1 MNEQKFKNICKI
13 SSRIIENNLNSI
25 TFLSVS
31 ELFVVRPH
39 PIFIKSYKLIFEK
52 FFYLKLTKIFLINFL
67 KLITDILIGTF
78 TKKISFQK
86 IKKANFIF
94 FSHLENKD
102 QVLKKNSNDIYFSHI
117 FSNFKKKYNLVLL
130 NHTRERIGI
139 SKNKIILNMYLSF
152 FKELKIF
159 IELFKEF
166 LIQLNAHKIYKR
178 DFEKKFH
185 LLIVANLISKSTFT
199 NLRIYYQ
206 ALELISKTKPKKVV
220 ITYEGHAY
228 ERNILY
234 ASNKI
239 NKNIKKFA
247 FHHSLPFKNQYSYTQ
262 IINNGSDPDYILASG
277 RNSFGKFSSIKKY
290 KDRTIIIGSNRI
302 SKFYIKKNKKN
313 KNNKFNCLIIP
324 EGIEEETNILLNFCD
339 NYLNCYNK
347 VSFHIRLHPLLKSKK
362 KKYETMMHKHVKE
375 KKVTFS
381 ENSNVNIDFMKCD
394 LALYRGTSLIF
405 DAVKSGLVPF
415 YYSKKNEINFDP
427 LSLEGS
433 INITNKIHNIK
444 EFEKILKTNIFKKN
458 YYRDA
463 YCLPKKKNINKIFD

>member
-1 MNEQKFKNICKI
+1 MINENKFKNICKV
-13 SSRIIENNLNSI
+13 SSKIIENNLNSI

-39 PIFIKSYKLIFEK
+39 PIFLKSYKLIFEK
-52 FFYLKLTKIFLINFL
+52 FFYLKLIKIFLINFL
-67 KLITDILIGTF
+67 KLIFDILIGTF
-78 TKKISFQK
+78 TKKTSFEK
-86 IKKANFIF
+86 TKKADFIF

-117 FSNFKKKYNLVLL
+117 FSNFRKKYNLILL
-130 NHTRERIGI
+130 NHTRTRIG
-139 SKNKIILNMYLSF
+139 SNKNKIILNIYLNF

-159 IELFKEF
+159 LELFKEF
-166 LIQLNAHKIYKR
+166 LLQVNAHKIYKK

-185 LLIVANLISKSTFT
+185 LLIVVNLISKSTFT
-199 NLRIYYQ
+199 NLRIYHQ

-277 RNSFGKFSSIKKY
+277 RNSFNKFSSIKKY
-290 KDRTIIIGSNRI
+290 RDKTIMIGSNRI
-302 SKFYIKKNKKN
+302 SKFYIKKNK
-313 KNNKFNCLIIP
+313 NNNFNCLIIP
-324 EGIEEETNILLNFCD
+324 EGIEEETNILLNFCAD
-339 NYLNCYNK
+339 YLNSYNK
-347 VSFHIRLHPLLKSKK
+347 VSFHIRLHPLLKSKQK
-362 KKYETMMHKHVKE
+362 KFETMMDKYVKE

-381 ENSNVNIDFMKCD
+381 ENSDVNVDFMKCN

-405 DAVKSGLVPF
+405 DAVKSGIVPF
-415 YYSKKNEINFDP
+415 YYSKKKEINFDP

-433 INITNKIHNIK
+433 INTRNKIHNVK

-463 YCLPKKKNINKIFD
+463 YCLPKKKNINKIFS